1 MLKYGQVTS
10 MNDKKIVSDSFRNPY
25 IPLLINDVT
34 IALSKE
40 IDAKVRDIS
49 SRSGISYSY
58 VTELLLRKATSETDL
73 DDMFKDAIQKKA
85 ETV

>member
-1 MLKYGQVTS
+1 
-10 MNDKKIVSDSFRNPY
+10 MNDKKIESDSFRNPY
-25 IPLLINDVT
+25 IPLLKNDVT
-34 IALSKE
+34 ITLSKE

-58 VTELLLRKATSETDL
+58 VTELLLRKAMSETDL

-85 ETV
+85 EIVENDD